1 MLMPS
6 IFAENLFDEFFD
18 DFPMPRQFR
27 NIDRQLYG
35 KNAAREMKT
44 DVHEHEDHYEVDID
58 LPGFKKDEI
67 TLSLEKGYL
76 TVNAAK
82 GLDKDETDKKGRMIR
97 QERYAGSMQRS
108 FYVGEALT
116 EEDIT
121 ARFENGVLSLNVPK
135 REAKKLPE
143 KKVIMIEG

>member
-6 IFAENLFDEFFD
+6 IFGENLFDEFFNEFD
-18 DFPMPRQFR
+18 RDMRR
-27 NIDRQLYG
+27 MDRQLYG

-67 TLSLEKGYL
+67 TLGLQNGYL
-76 TVNAAK
+76 TVTAAK
-82 GLDKDETDKKGRMIR
+82 GLDKEEMTKKGKVIR
-97 QERYAGSMQRS
+97 QERYVGSMQRS
-108 FYVGEALT
+108 FYVGDGLT
-116 EEDIT
+116 ETDIG
-121 ARFENGVLSLNVPK
+121 AKLEHGVLSLNIPK
-135 REAKKLPE
+135 AEARKLPE